1 MDQIQSLYLQFLAN
15 FPVNTRPVISIALAI
30 FLVYSIFK
38 VVKKDFIF
46 IIALLI
52 LLPTSVP
59 MLQNIWQG
67 VVEFIKFLLNT
78 K

>member
-1 MDQIQSLYLQFLAN
+1 MDQLQTLYLQFLSN
-15 FPVNTRPVISIALAI
+15 FPVNTRPVISIALAV

-67 VVEFIKFLLNT
+67 AVAFIKFLLNT

>member
-1 MDQIQSLYLQFLAN
+1 MDQLQTLYLQFLSN
-15 FPVNTRPVISIALAI
+15 FPVNTRPVISIALAV

-46 IIALLI
+46 IIVLLI

-67 VVEFIKFLLNT
+67 VVTFIQFLLKT
-78 K
+78 H

>member
-46 IIALLI
+46 IIVLLV

>member
-1 MDQIQSLYLQFLAN
+1 MDQLQNLYVQFLAN

-38 VVKKDFIF
+38 VVKKDFVF

-59 MLQNIWQG
+59 MLQNVWQG

>member
-1 MDQIQSLYLQFLAN
+1 MDQLQKLYLEFLNN
-15 FPVNTRPVISIALAI
+15 FPVNTRPVISIALAV

-59 MLQNIWQG
+59 MLQNVWEGI
-67 VVEFIKFLLNT
+67 VAFIKFLLNT

>member
-1 MDQIQSLYLQFLAN
+1 MDQLQSLYVQFLAN

-46 IIALLI
+46 IIVLLV

-59 MLQNIWQG
+59 MLQNVWQG
-67 VVEFIKFLLNT
+67 VVAFIKFLLNT